1 MVIKARMQGKKNL
14 DHCKSLALNTFGFLS
29 APYQSSNYED
39 ILQQVFNSASNV
51 FLLQVLKVW
60 WFLYAFC
67 AVFLLF
73 LYPLQMNQEVQW
85 KLDNQIKE
93 VEGWKKLFSPQVGV
107 AAFYNS
113 IFASEIICISLFL
126 SRLLL
131 IEIVLYL
138 MLGQVE
144 DNGWLQNLVK
154 LAKDKSVPYYIA

>member
-1 MVIKARMQGKKNL
+1 M
-14 DHCKSLALNTFGFLS
+14 
-29 APYQSSNYED
+29 
-39 ILQQVFNSASNV
+39 
-51 FLLQVLKVW
+51 
-60 WFLYAFC
+60 
-67 AVFLLF
+67 
-73 LYPLQMNQEVQW
+73 
-85 KLDNQIKE
+85 
-93 VEGWKKLFSPQVGV
+93 